1 MKIKLQYDYLY
12 HDESDNLNN
21 NESQKMFVYDSTDD
35 NSSFITNAKV
45 IIEIDD
51 DTSDNLV
58 EILKRVMNSLD
69 K

>member
-12 HDESDNLNN
+12 QDESDNLNN

-35 NSSFITNAKV
+35 NSSFISNAKV
-45 IIEIDD
+45 IIKIDD
-51 DTSDNLV
+51 VTSDNLV

>member
-12 HDESDNLNN
+12 QDESNNLNN

-35 NSSFITNAKV
+35 NSSFISNAKV

-51 DTSDNLV
+51 VTSDNLV
-58 EILKRVMNSLD
+58 EILKSVMNFLD

>member
-12 HDESDNLNN
+12 QDESNNLNN

-51 DTSDNLV
+51 VTSDNLV
-58 EILKRVMNSLD
+58 EILKSVMNSLD

>member
-12 HDESDNLNN
+12 QDESNNLNN

-35 NSSFITNAKV
+35 NSSFISNAKV

-51 DTSDNLV
+51 VTSDNLV
-58 EILKRVMNSLD
+58 EILKSVMNSLD

>member
-35 NSSFITNAKV
+35 NSSFISNAKV

-51 DTSDNLV
+51 VTSDNLV

>member
-1 MKIKLQYDYLY
+1 MQYDYLY
-12 HDESDNLNN
+12 QDESDNLNN

-35 NSSFITNAKV
+35 NSSFISNAKV

-51 DTSDNLV
+51 VTSDNLV

>member
-12 HDESDNLNN
+12 QDESDNLNN

-35 NSSFITNAKV
+35 NSSFISNAKV

-51 DTSDNLV
+51 VTSDNLV

>member
-12 HDESDNLNN
+12 QDESDNLNN

-35 NSSFITNAKV
+35 NSSFISNAKV
-45 IIEIDD
+45 IIGIDD
-51 DTSDNLV
+51 VTSDNLV